1 MGTHPIFESDFDC
14 LTAIECN
21 VILFMRRDTCKSVRK
36 RTRCS
41 FKSRRAKKRK
51 KDQLASWS
59 SSVMKICP
67 VRADLDKLQEYSQ
80 RPIQPLQRPLQS
92 SRPPWPRK
100 HHSCLSIS

>member
-36 RTRCS
+36 RTSCS
-41 FKSRRAKKRK
+41 NRRAKKRK
-51 KDQLASWS
+51 KDKLASWS

-67 VRADLDKLQEYSQ
+67 VRTDLDKLQEYSQ
-80 RPIQPLQRPLQS
+80 RPIQTS
-92 SRPPWPRK
+92 STAVAKFSPTVATK
-100 HHSCLSIS
+100 AS